1 VSVSQRE
8 LAPDIWLVETQ
19 GRLDQALT
27 PQLEAALKALLA
39 EGHTNI
45 IVDLSQTTYINS
57 GGLRSLI
64 TGRRLSQSGGGDIA
78 ICGLNERMSEVFE
91 MVGLD
96 QVITIY
102 NNCDEARDHF
112 APDPP

>member
-1 VSVSQRE
+1 MTVSQRE

-19 GRLDQALT
+19 GRLDQTLT

-39 EGHTNI
+39 NGHNNI
-45 IVDLSQTTYINS
+45 IVDLSHATYINS
-57 GGLRSLI
+57 SGLRSLI

-78 ICGLNERMSEVFE
+78 ICGLTERLAEVFE

-96 QVITIY
+96 QVLTIY
-102 NNCDEARDHF
+102 NSCDEARDHF
-112 APDPP
+112 AL